1 MRKEIYGRMILEKR
15 ISEYASMER
24 TFEELNK
31 VLDKK
36 NPEAIKTIKKLEKML
51 KRDKKE
57 VEILGNQFRL
67 GDINPSEKDIG
78 FIKSTIAEAKKGGL
92 EFVEYSFR
100 LALEN
105 GSDPQQREA
114 VDEFEKM
121 MEKVL
126 IKKGKCELRVEML
139 TEYRTLDPIERRL
152 VFTRM

>member
-15 ISEYASMER
+15 LADYASMEW

-31 VLDKK
+31 VLQKD
-36 NPEAIKTIKKLEKML
+36 NPEAIKLKKTFEKRL

-57 VEILGNQFRL
+57 IEILGNQFR
-67 GDINPSEKDIG
+67 GSEMNPSEEDIS
-78 FIKSTIAEAKKGGL
+78 FIKNSISEAKKGGL

-105 GSDPQQREA
+105 GSDPEQKKA
-114 VDEFEKM
+114 VNDFEKM

-139 TEYRTLDPIERRL
+139 TEYRALDPIERRL